1 MTHTLLV
8 LALSWPMPHSQAGPV
23 SVVAPF
29 AQVDAAS
36 RLAMGP
42 DPGGHNGDTVTPTTT
57 KTGQP
62 VENGQPPKAQSA
74 ESSKG
79 EASKQGTPPRDSAAS
94 GQGDR
99 R

>member
-1 MTHTLLV
+1 MTHTLLMV
-8 LALSWPMPHSQAGPV
+8 ALLWPMAHSEAGPGY
-23 SVVAPF
+23 VAPF
-29 AQVDAAS
+29 AQGDVES

-42 DPGGHNGDTVTPTTT
+42 DPGGHSGDTVTPTTT

-62 VENGQPPKAQSA
+62 VENGQAPKSDSAGGSKSEAAKQS
-74 ESSKG
+74 
-79 EASKQGTPPRDSAAS
+79 TPPRDSATS